1 MGQYRLSGLRKAAFP
16 GRGLGREIRFVAGVA
31 IAPGETGFGLMLVL
45 DATLG

>member
-1 MGQYRLSGLRKAAFP
+1 LPKTAFP

-31 IAPGETGFGLMLVL
+31 IALGGTGFALMLVL